1 MDMAQSGTFW
11 LRDLQIADLVAES
24 LHHRDGRVYDLDAF
38 CIMPNHVHVV
48 YTPLLKP
55 DGTYHA
61 MSSIM
66 HSLKRYTPAS
76 PICYWDVKG
85 AFGNTRIMTT

>member
-1 MDMAQSGTFW
+1 MAQSGSFW

-24 LHHRDGRVYDLDAF
+24 LHHRDGRVHDLDAF

-48 YTPLLKP
+48 Y
-55 DGTYHA
+55 TYHA

-66 HSLKRYTPAS
+66 HSLKRYTPAR